1 MKFRKLLGVL
11 LLGGLFF
18 GLVSAW
24 KPLVP
29 TAASCN
35 EVWDHDVDEKSWDAR
50 TLVWAGAHAKV
61 LVCNGRF
68 VRIVPDPNHQPP
80 SPHLVAEAQGVRAIN
95 KVTWKDEVH
104 WQKAYAH
111 VDYIDP
117 ETGERASV
125 HAEIPHLWPKA
136 GG

>member
-1 MKFRKLLGVL
+1 MRLRKLLGVL
-11 LLGGLFF
+11 LLGGLLF

-35 EVWDHDVDEKSWDAR
+35 EVWDHDTDEKSWDAR

-80 SPHLVAEAQGVRAIN
+80 SPHLVAEAQGVQRTRDPITLVDDDL
-95 KVTWKDEVH
+95 KW
-104 WQKAYAH
+104 AYAR

-117 ETGERASV
+117 DTGKEDHVVAR
-125 HAEIPHLWPKA
+125 IPHLWP
-136 GG
+136 

>member
-35 EVWDHDVDEKSWDAR
+35 EVWDHDVDEKSWSSR
-50 TLVWAGAHAKV
+50 QFVWAGAHAKV
-61 LVCNGRF
+61 LVCNNHF
-68 VRIVPDPNHQPP
+68 VRIIPDPNHQPP
-80 SPHLVAEAQGVRAIN
+80 SPHLVAEAQGVQLIN
-95 KVTWKDEVH
+95 QPETKYDRDN
-104 WQKAYAH
+104 WQWAYAH

-117 ETGERASV
+117 DTGSRASV
-125 HAEIPHLWPKA
+125 HAEIPHLWPR
-136 GG
+136 G